1 MSLRARQFGCGLA
14 ERIVDQAGDAIIFA
28 DRSGTIRRW
37 SRGAAP
43 LFSV

>member
-1 MSLRARQFGCGLA
+1 LA

-37 SRGAAP
+37 SRSAAA